1 MGEGMFHVK
10 HPGKP
15 LGGFP
20 CKGLPL
26 SGGWGLSAVLHGVL
40 QLLVALG
47 GGGEALPG
55 LLGEGVLQA
64 IRLQGGDG
72 LLAGLVVPGGELLL
86 QLIEK
91 VQSLKDKDFY
101 PMLDII
107 TATLPDDLADVFVQ
121 LATGEK
127 SVDEIGGMVV
137 YKIAVSVLKNVSAIP
152 DKIYP
157 LLSDLSGI
165 PADEIP
171 EMPFGTTPSMIW
183 DIIADAKNASFFRA
197 LSKLL

>member
-1 MGEGMFHVK
+1 MSKKENIEMTEEVTEEVK
-10 HPGKP
+10 PYK
-15 LGGFP
+15 L
-20 CKGLPL
+20 
-26 SGGWGLSAVLHGVL
+26 
-40 QLLVALG
+40 
-47 GGGEALPG
+47 
-55 LLGEGVLQA
+55 
-64 IRLQGGDG
+64 R
-72 LLAGLVVPGGELLL
+72 
-86 QLIEK
+86 
-91 VQSLKDKDFY
+91 SLKDKDFY

-107 TATLPDDLADVFVQ
+107 TATLPDDLAEVFVQ

-137 YKIAVSVLKNVSAIP
+137 YKIAVSALKNVSAIP

-183 DIIADAKNASFFRA
+183 DIVADAKNASFFRA